1 MKTPHYILST
11 LLALSTLVA
20 CGDDSG
26 GDEGGFVTV
35 SDTSTEAGTTI
46 TTTTTAT
53 DPTTTTVTATDTAT
67 TDTTATT
74 STDDGP
80 DCTPGTLACECDAG
94 CCGAG
99 LSCHPNNV
107 CIEQSCVPG
116 TLGCE
121 CPDGTCGSGTSC
133 DSPLSCVDGTCLD
146 LSDPTCL
153 DPYEMCMDNDLG
165 SLGACCPGSTC
176 IGNAVTNIWGC
187 SLPCTLHSE
196 CVTDCCV
203 TADLGGGATQTM
215 CSPGVQ
221 YCIDNGKCI
230 DSCPYASDGDCD
242 DGGPGSDYD
251 LCELG
256 TDCEDCGVR
265 FP

>member
-1 MKTPHYILST
+1 MKNLSSPHILLST
-11 LLALSTLVA
+11 FLLAANFAA

-26 GDEGGFVTV
+26 GDEGGLVTL
-35 SDTSTEAGTTI
+35 SDTSTDVGTTI
-46 TTTTTAT
+46 TATTTDATTTAT
-53 DPTTTTVTATDTAT
+53 DVTTDAT
-67 TDTTATT
+67 TDPTT

-94 CCGAG
+94 CCGSG
-99 LSCHPNNV
+99 LTCHPNGI
-107 CIEQSCVPG
+107 CIEQECVPG

-176 IGNAVTNIWGC
+176 IGNATTNVWGC
-187 SLPCTLHSE
+187 ALPCTLHSE

-221 YCIDNGKCI
+221 YCVDNGKCI
-230 DSCPYASDGDCD
+230 NSCFDADDGFCD
-242 DGGPGSDYD
+242 DGGPGSDYSI
-251 LCELG
+251 CELG
-256 TDCEDCGVR
+256 TDCADCGPR
-265 FP
+265 YP